1 MLKAEIKTAQD
12 TLKATEKKRNQSFVL
27 PTNIEQEIERQSQEV
42 SNYQVKLLLQRKI
55 NEKLTAKLK
64 AYTETLKDVQ
74 QALDQNKGQIPENEL
89 LNNLVIQLKQ
99 KVC

>member
-74 QALDQNKGQIPENEL
+74 QALDQNKGQIPEN
-89 LNNLVIQLKQ
+89 
-99 KVC
+99 

>member
-12 TLKATEKKRNQSFVL
+12 TLKAAEKKRIQSFVL
-27 PTNIEQEIERQSQEV
+27 PADIEQEIERQSQEV
-42 SNYQVKLLLQRKI
+42 SEYQVKLLLQRKI

-74 QALDQNKGQIPENEL
+74 QALDHNKGQIPENEL
-89 LNNLVIQLKQ
+89 LNNLVI
-99 KVC
+99 